1 MAQLTLQ
8 SLQKSG
14 SFVNEP
20 HVKREISW
28 TNTEGETVVADV
40 WVRKASYHTVT
51 AGWKAASD
59 QQDFLAGRISAMI
72 CDAEGGPIFTVGDL
86 LGTANKENGP
96 ICGALFTSLL
106 NVISEVNGVAADAKK
121 KSPPKTSGSN

>member
-8 SLQKSG
+8 SLKASG
-14 SFVNEP
+14 SFVNDP

-28 TNTEGETVVADV
+28 TNTEGETISADV

-51 AGWKAASD
+51 ASWRAAAE
-59 QQDFLAGRISAMI
+59 QQDFLAARISSLI
-72 CDAEGGPIFTVGDL
+72 CDEEGAPVFTVGDL

-96 ICGALFTSLL
+96 ICGELFNSLL
-106 NVISEVNGVAADAKK
+106 NVIQEVNGVAADPKK
-121 KSPPKTSGSN
+121 KKPQKTSGSN